1 MYFYFY
7 FIIFI
12 ILEDGGWS
20 FWEEWLF
27 CSVLCGVGVYSWLC
41 SCMNLVLFG
50 GGKDCFGN
58 NIELSICDVGICVG
72 KCLVV
77 FLRNLFWFFFL
88 YM

>member
-1 MYFYFY
+1 
-7 FIIFI
+7 
-12 ILEDGGWS
+12 
-20 FWEEWLF
+20 
-27 CSVLCGVGVYSWLC
+27 
-41 SCMNLVLFG
+41 MNLVLFG

-88 YM
+88 YMYLICWFVVEMVFFKIFDNFLY